1 MNGIVKDTPESS
13 LTLSLREDRIRKW
26 QHVTRK
32 RAFTRNWPHLY
43 PEFALSA
50 SRSIRNKFLLFI
62 SHPDNGTLHPEL
74 PDVALEQDRV
84 TRSSLDSWVSTQ
96 TSPTEYPH
104 WTVLSTRKENSIV
117 FCHCYFEVTYSIAI
131 SLPRLLEMLKAE
143 LDYLTQILSPT
154 NLIIPR

>member
-74 PDVALEQDRV
+74 PKLM
-84 TRSSLDSWVSTQ
+84 SM
-96 TSPTEYPH
+96 Y
-104 WTVLSTRKENSIV
+104 
-117 FCHCYFEVTYSIAI
+117 
-131 SLPRLLEMLKAE
+131 
-143 LDYLTQILSPT
+143 TQIYYFHSNLLMSFSSTPMWPHGIYIPWDFPGQNTGVGSLSLFQVIFPT
-154 NLIIPR
+154 QGSNPGLPHCRQILYQLSH